1 MTHARKR
8 ASRRGH
14 PGAVVV
20 AGRRPVA
27 VALRAGLATEV
38 LVSRTAR
45 TTEGLRELLAE
56 AERGGIAVARIG
68 ASEIE
73 RLAGDTTHQG
83 VVARTTPPRELGEA
97 DLAQRDW
104 PSDAIVLALDG
115 VTDPH
120 NLGAAARTA
129 DAAGAAA
136 LVIRRHRGAG
146 LGAIAVK
153 ASAGALLLLPVA
165 RVANIA
171 RALGRLKEAGFW
183 VVGLDDSAAATIAT
197 PRPSGRLALVVG
209 SEGEG
214 LSRLVGEACD
224 EVLAIP
230 MRGRVA
236 SLNVSVAAAVG
247 LYAYALREPE
257 KQE

>member
-1 MTHARKR
+1 
-8 ASRRGH
+8 
-14 PGAVVV
+14 
-20 AGRRPVA
+20 
-27 VALRAGLATEV
+27 
-38 LVSRTAR
+38 
-45 TTEGLRELLAE
+45 
-56 AERGGIAVARIG
+56 
-68 ASEIE
+68 
-73 RLAGDTTHQG
+73 
-83 VVARTTPPRELGEA
+83 
-97 DLAQRDW
+97 
-104 PSDAIVLALDG
+104 
-115 VTDPH
+115 
-120 NLGAAARTA
+120 
-129 DAAGAAA
+129 
-136 LVIRRHRGAG
+136 
-146 LGAIAVK
+146 
-153 ASAGALLLLPVA
+153 
-165 RVANIA
+165 
-171 RALGRLKEAGFW
+171 